1 MKLTLSEPAVA
12 WLLTIIGFVHAQSLQ
27 FIEIQDG
34 CQSWCFPRF
43 LYQKKLALCV
53 KVKRYSFDGDCEQIF
68 FFENVF
74 LS

>member
-1 MKLTLSEPAVA
+1 MSPPKSKMKPTLSEPAVA

-43 LYQKKLALCV
+43 LYQK
-53 KVKRYSFDGDCEQIF
+53 S
-68 FFENVF
+68 
-74 LS
+74 